1 MAIDTAGAA
10 GNESVGETPRALK
23 AQAVE
28 DTDELD
34 APKRRHESARD
45 RAHDRFNK
53 SRQHYRGPIRASSS
67 KLFNHDAIGVQ
78 ALTAFAG
85 TEAEADATAL
95 ADQVLRIDNESAY
108 QELVDARRLLNESR
122 DDIDN
127 TGIVRSMEAHL
138 RNAERTYD
146 RAERTMDRA
155 RDADGRRA
163 IRLRASSIRQL
174 RQSWRQA
181 HFVVERAVERTNA
194 TMPVGSVDSGGGNET
209 DGPGER
215 NESAPVF
222 NGSVDVSVLTDSD
235 PVREGNGTIN
245 RTIVVNISADGPV
258 ALDSARVFVDGNQ
271 RVERNLSRLVVTAN
285 RSLPVGL
292 RAPLAEGGHH
302 VTVTALGNDGKTT
315 ANATLRLDGD
325 GLNESMEARLG
336 TDPLD
341 PDSDSAETGSEES
354 GNGVID
360 GREDFDGDGLG
371 TLYELERGTNPL
383 AADTDDDGLADR
395 EEFITDTDPLVAD
408 TDDDGVVD
416 GAEDPDGDGLTNAA
430 EFERGTQPTVADTD
444 RDGIDDAAELANGTD
459 PLSPDTD
466 DDGLLDSN
474 EPTAPFDTDPVD
486 PDTDGDGVLDGNE
499 TYTTTTGNE
508 SLGATVDITGE
519 GNVAAHTTV
528 EAPIHVRYQD
538 EYTPNASV
546 APFVEFESRANFSR
560 ANITIAYDESR
571 VGSSEGN
578 LSIYRFNESA
588 QRYEHVDSTVDPDSN
603 TVTATTEHFSTY
615 TVFDDQEWLEYL
627 QHRNDILS
635 LRPDGSTSERIANW
649 TFESMPSSIGASNWT
664 CYVEPRDDG
673 YKDQPADGGC
683 EIESDQDAIR
693 VWEKTNRERFL
704 NRTTTLPEEGPLFV
718 KVKVTAHIQSSW
730 SHAAAVLSIDSGD
743 GETDI
748 YRLESDSDTSSK
760 TRTVVRRVNVTEHAG
775 ETVTVSLR
783 ADARHTSGD
792 NSWMRAHFIDF
803 EQATEGVVTR
813 DSDGDGIPDFREV
826 KGIPLANGPNITLD
840 PFDADTDG
848 DGLEDG
854 EEVNLDARLTQE
866 PPNSRALETGYRWSS
881 NPAAG
886 NVDTD
891 NDGLTDQVENGTWTI
906 ATVNRSG
913 SAYRWAATSTNQ
925 NGSLTVSSDPSTPD
939 TDGDGL
945 NDAQEKR
952 KTHTD
957 PQATVTYGL
966 TERHRELLESFFS
979 NSAGDAAEAR
989 TLGLLAPSEGKDDLS
1004 QRIESLDDGSDDFD
1018 FVTVDGE
1025 SQLSHIAF
1033 IALDG
1038 TERTDTWLSNRQ
1050 EVRDSVPPNPRGPD
1064 PSGPRYAHY
1073 ETDPWDPDTDDDGLT
1088 DGQELKG
1095 TTVVESYG
1103 QPGRPSAVERLKII
1117 ERDETV
1123 PRFGLDPT
1131 TPDSDGDGYWDGW
1144 IGVYNVSYDYG
1155 RGIPYAENHVLYRE
1169 YLQSGNGIQGDEIL
1183 QEQIKIHDITE
1194 APSAG
1199 GADVDDD
1206 GVDEHSNVHVGEL
1219 QWKTDPTTDTEVP
1232 DPSLEIEVDYLS
1244 GKDPRQITNNQGE
1257 SVLELTRENYRLYG
1271 VKLQFS
1277 TSDELS
1283 KSTLRTVCRSPSDV
1297 ACKYDPTTGD
1307 ITPDSFNA
1315 NELSRIESEF
1325 HNDSSTLH
1333 LQFMNEYNDPLTE
1346 IPKFAPHDTFVTSG
1360 TPGVAGHTGSPAMIT
1375 AIERNPAF
1383 GVPYGAVIFVNSTS
1397 GADDAYAVLMEE
1409 VGHTLGTGYADDK
1422 VGAIAE
1428 CYSGGDCY
1436 GIGIGGG
1443 TDQTPER
1450 VRFGQTT
1457 SDEWSV
1463 MATGPRSIDG
1473 FYAFS
1478 IEEISTID
1486 TDDIPTRD

>member
-1 MAIDTAGAA
+1 
-10 GNESVGETPRALK
+10 
-23 AQAVE
+23 
-28 DTDELD
+28 
-34 APKRRHESARD
+34 
-45 RAHDRFNK
+45 
-53 SRQHYRGPIRASSS
+53 
-67 KLFNHDAIGVQ
+67 
-78 ALTAFAG
+78 
-85 TEAEADATAL
+85 
-95 ADQVLRIDNESAY
+95 
-108 QELVDARRLLNESR
+108 
-122 DDIDN
+122 
-127 TGIVRSMEAHL
+127 
-138 RNAERTYD
+138 
-146 RAERTMDRA
+146 
-155 RDADGRRA
+155 
-163 IRLRASSIRQL
+163 
-174 RQSWRQA
+174 
-181 HFVVERAVERTNA
+181 
-194 TMPVGSVDSGGGNET
+194 MPVGSVDSGDGNET
-209 DGPGER
+209 DAPDEG
-215 NESAPVF
+215 NETTPEF
-222 NGSVDVSVLTDSD
+222 NGSVAVSPLTDSD
-235 PVREGNGTIN
+235 PVRDGNRTVN
-245 RTIVVNISADGPV
+245 RTILVNISADGPV
-258 ALDSARVFVDGNQ
+258 ALDSARVSVDGNQ
-271 RVERNLSRLVVTAN
+271 RVERNLSGLVVTAN

-292 RAPLAEGGHH
+292 RVPLAEGGHRI
-302 VTVTALGNDGKTT
+302 TVTTLGNDGATE
-315 ANATLRLDGD
+315 ANTTLRLDGD
-325 GLNESMEARLG
+325 GLNESMEERLG
-336 TDPLD
+336 TDPLN
-341 PDSDSAETGSEES
+341 PDSNSTETGTDES
-354 GNGVID
+354 NDGVLD

-371 TLYELERGTNPL
+371 TLNELDRGTDPL
-383 AADTDDDGLADR
+383 VADTDDDGLADR
-395 EEFITDTDPLVAD
+395 EEFITDTNPLVAD

-416 GAEDPDGDGLTNAA
+416 GAEDPDGDGLTNAE

-459 PLSPDTD
+459 PTSPDTD
-466 DDGLLDSN
+466 DDGLLDSD

-499 TYTTTTGNE
+499 TYTTTAGNE
-508 SLGATVDITGE
+508 SLGATVNITGE
-519 GNVAAHTTV
+519 GNVAAQTTV

-546 APFVEFESRANFSR
+546 APFVEFESQANFSQ
-560 ANITIAYDESR
+560 ANITIGYDESHI
-571 VGSSEGN
+571 GSSESN

-649 TFESMPSSIGASNWT
+649 TFESMPSSIGTSNWT
-664 CYVEPRDDG
+664 CYVEPRGDG
-673 YKDQPADGGC
+673 FKDQPADGGC

-718 KVKVTAHIQSSW
+718 KVKVTAHIQSTW
-730 SHAAAVLSIDSGD
+730 SHAAAVLSIDTGD

-748 YRLESDSDTSSK
+748 YRLESDSDSSSK

-803 EQATEGVVTR
+803 EQATEGVAKR

-881 NPAAG
+881 NPAVG

-906 ATVNRSG
+906 PTVNRSG
-913 SAYRWAATSTNQ
+913 SAYRWAATSANQ

-945 NDAQEKR
+945 NDTQEKR

-957 PQATVTYGL
+957 PQAAVTYGL
-966 TERHRELLESFFS
+966 TERHRESLDTFFS

-1018 FVTVDGE
+1018 FVTADGE
-1025 SQLSHIAF
+1025 SQLSHISF

-1050 EVRDSVPPNPRGPD
+1050 EVRDSVPSNPRGPD

-1095 TTVVESYG
+1095 TTVVESFG
-1103 QPGRPSAVERLKII
+1103 QPGTPSAIERPVII
-1117 ERDETV
+1117 ERDEAV

-1144 IGVYNVSYDYG
+1144 IGVYGVGYTDNV
-1155 RGIPYAENHVLYRE
+1155 VLYRE
-1169 YLQSGNGIQGDEIL
+1169 HLKSGNGIAGEERVP
-1183 QEQIKIHDITE
+1183 EQARVHNVSAT
-1194 APSAG
+1194 PSVL
-1199 GADVDDD
+1199 GANVT
-1206 GVDEHSNVHVGEL
+1206 GSSKKEHSSVHIGEL
-1219 QWKTDPTTDTEVP
+1219 HWDQYDKSQNADPTVNNP
-1232 DPSLEIEVDYLS
+1232 DLQPSLQFEVDYYETV
-1244 GKDPRQITNNQGE
+1244 PQA
-1257 SVLELTRENYRLYG
+1257 VLDQLEAVEENYRLYG
-1271 VKLQFS
+1271 IDIQFEID
-1277 TSDELS
+1277 DEITQSNRRIINGDGAHHNEEGHHDDLD
-1283 KSTLRTVCRSPSDV
+1283 KAYMFITYDGRNALTKPSPYDFGGRPKGV
-1297 ACKYDPTTGD
+1297 ASSPGGEGYPITGPGIFGGNGLGWGVVIFTNDHGGSRYVDHQKTMMHEIGHLLGAGRLDDGKTIHYWPKEIYSGSVDEQNPDPTME
-1307 ITPDSFNA
+1307 N
-1315 NELSRIESEF
+1315 LS
-1325 HNDSSTLH
+1325 
-1333 LQFMNEYNDPLTE
+1333 
-1346 IPKFAPHDTFVTSG
+1346 
-1360 TPGVAGHTGSPAMIT
+1360 SPTM
-1375 AIERNPAF
+1375 ER
-1383 GVPYGAVIFVNSTS
+1383 
-1397 GADDAYAVLMEE
+1397 
-1409 VGHTLGTGYADDK
+1409 
-1422 VGAIAE
+1422 
-1428 CYSGGDCY
+1428 
-1436 GIGIGGG
+1436 
-1443 TDQTPER
+1443 
-1450 VRFGQTT
+1450 
-1457 SDEWSV
+1457 WSV
-1463 MATGPRSIDG
+1463 MSAGYPNDVTKPPMSEEY
-1473 FYAFS
+1473 FAFS
-1478 IEEISTID
+1478 IEEALTIEFHRID
-1486 TDDIPTRD
+1486 SRFGETIIP